1 MVLSFEMGCKP
12 RLVTTAQTP
21 VLTGEIHLMHLY
33 LGSWVLS
40 FSLFEQVFS
49 EALRCLHKKK
59 TSLSWIA
66 VIAFHTSQIIPQLQL
81 LTKWSSSAVQ
91 AAKETALGTENEH
104 FGVLLC
110 TEKRR
115 LCPREG
121 SAGRV
126 VSISV
131 NAVPA
136 EHVESCLLPLYFTRK
151 AG

>member
-1 MVLSFEMGCKP
+1 MVLPFEMGCKP
-12 RLVTTAQTP
+12 QLVTTAQTP

-66 VIAFHTSQIIPQLQL
+66 VIAFHTSQINPQLQL

-110 TEKRR
+110 TEKRQ